1 MMSAST
7 PVLAQTYRRLQRV
20 LSASVGDEIVMMS
33 VEKGQYYNLNAVGG
47 RIWRLLETPQ
57 RLDQIVTT
65 LADVYE
71 APEDTIRAEADA
83 FLARLKREGLLE
95 IVTTDAP

>member
-1 MMSAST
+1 MDVST
-7 PVLAQTYRRLQRV
+7 PVAAQTYRRSQRI
-20 LSASVGDEIVMMS
+20 LSASAGDEIVMMS

-47 RIWRLLETPQ
+47 RIWSLLEMPQ
-57 RLDQIVTT
+57 RLDQIVTA
-65 LADVYE
+65 LADTYD

>member
-1 MMSAST
+1 MNAST
-7 PVLAQTYRRLQRV
+7 PVVAPTYRRLQRV
-20 LSASVGDEIVMMS
+20 LSASAGDEIIMMS

-47 RIWRLLETPQ
+47 RIWSLLETPQ
-57 RLDQIVTT
+57 RLDQIVTA

-71 APEDTIRAEADA
+71 APEETISAEVDA